1 MPSNIGR
8 TLAMGLGIDVD
19 ARYRNEPKEAVQS
32 AAASFRSVE
41 QYEEEEPTV
50 AEYLRSCRPTL
61 HGVLG
66 YIKSLFPFWSWIFH
80 YNATWLLG
88 DVIAG
93 VTVGFV
99 VIPQGMAYALL
110 AQLTP
115 EYGLY
120 TSFVGFLLYWAF
132 ATSKDITIGTVAVMS
147 QLVGNIVLRV
157 QDSHPQYGG
166 PQIAQALAVISG
178 AVLLFIGLVRLG
190 WIVEFIP
197 LVAITSFMTGA
208 AVSIAA
214 GQIPA
219 LLGLQGVNTRNAT
232 YQVIIDLL
240 KALPTAR
247 LDAAMG
253 LTALFL
259 LYAIRSFC
267 NFMSNRQ
274 PHRKKFW
281 FFMSTLRMAFVIL
294 LYVLISWLV
303 NRHVNWDAKKAKFK
317 VLGKVPSGFQHVG
330 APKIDT
336 ELLSAVAPDLPVT
349 IIVLIIEHIAISKSF
364 GRVNNYVINPSQEL
378 VAVGFTNLFGPFLGA
393 YPATGSFSRTAIKSK
408 AGVRTPLAGIFT
420 AVIVLLAL
428 YALTAVF
435 FYIPMATLAGLIIHA
450 VGDLITP
457 PKVVYQ
463 FWEVSPLEVFIFFGG
478 VFLTIF
484 TNIENGI
491 YLTMCASA
499 ALLLVRLA
507 KAKGHFLG
515 RVKVYRVNKDTAGK
529 GVPFNDNGE
538 AIDVPSRE
546 AYIPLKK
553 DDGSNPN
560 IDVQT
565 PYPGVFVYRFGE
577 GFNYTNQAHYMD
589 GLVEFVQKHARRTI
603 LDRYEKLGV
612 SLTVESPNY
621 MNLLA
626 DFHPQDRPWNDPGP
640 RRGAKIDLDDNRPI
654 LRAVILDCSAVNNI
668 DVTSI
673 QGLID
678 VRNQLDHYAEPEI
691 VEWHFA
697 NVNNRWT
704 RRALAAAGFG
714 FPSVKDE
721 GNLNR
726 WKPIYSFAPVD
737 SGSGHEPHVTAQR
750 SRDEEEDVI
759 SPSKGND
766 GAARLAGRGDGKLAA
781 LQGMNRPF
789 FHIDVAAAVESAILN
804 AESKTEPSPA
814 SSVIKSG

>member
-1 MPSNIGR
+1 MPNAGR
-8 TLAMGLGIDVD
+8 VLAKGLGIDVD
-19 ARYRNEPKEAVQS
+19 ARYRNEPREAVQS
-32 AAASFRSVE
+32 AAASFNDVE
-41 QYEEEEPTV
+41 QYEEREPTA
-50 AEYLRSCRPTL
+50 AEFIEAHRPTIPGTL
-61 HGVLG
+61 A
-66 YIKSLFPFWSWIFH
+66 YIKSLFPFWQWIFH

-88 DVIAG
+88 DIIAG

-99 VIPQGMAYALL
+99 VIPQGMAYAIL
-110 AQLTP
+110 AQLSP

-157 QDSHPQYGG
+157 QDTHPQYEA

-178 AVLLFIGLVRLG
+178 AVLLGIGLVRLG

-208 AVSIAA
+208 AISIAA
-214 GQIPA
+214 GQVPA
-219 LLGLQGVNTRNAT
+219 LLGISGVNTRGAT
-232 YQVIIDLL
+232 YMVIIDTL
-240 KALPTAR
+240 KALPRAK

-253 LTALFL
+253 LSALFL
-259 LYAIRSFC
+259 LYAIRFVC
-267 NFMSNRQ
+267 NTMSERQ
-274 PHRKKFW
+274 PHRKKLW

-303 NRHVNWDAKKAKFK
+303 NRNVDWDAKKAKFK
-317 VLGKVPSGFQHVG
+317 ILGKVPSGFQHAG

-364 GRVNNYVINPSQEL
+364 GRINNYVINPSQEL

-428 YALTAVF
+428 YALTSVF
-435 FYIPMATLAGLIIHA
+435 FYIPMASLAGLIIHA

-478 VFLTIF
+478 VILTIF
-484 TNIENGI
+484 TDIEKGI

-507 KAKGHFLG
+507 KAKGRFLG
-515 RVKVYRVNKDTAGK
+515 RVRVYRASKDIAGK
-529 GVPFNDNGE
+529 GVPFNDRGE
-538 AIDVPSRE
+538 AIDLPSRE
-546 AYIPLKK
+546 AYVPLLK
-553 DDGSNPN
+553 DDASNP
-560 IDVQT
+560 IVDVET
-565 PYPGVFVYRFGE
+565 PFPGVFVYRFGE
-577 GFNYTNQAHYMD
+577 GFNYTNAAHYMD
-589 GLVEFVQKHARRTI
+589 GLTEFIMKHSRRTI
-603 LDRYEKLGV
+603 LDRYEKLG
-612 SLTVESPNY
+612 
-621 MNLLA
+621 
-626 DFHPQDRPWNDPGP
+626 DRPWNDPGP
-640 RRGAKIDLDDNRPI
+640 RRGAKIDMEDTRPV
-654 LRAVILDCSAVNNI
+654 LRAIVLDCSAVNNM
-668 DVTSI
+668 DVTSV
-673 QGLID
+673 QSLVD
-678 VRNQLDHYAEPEI
+678 VRNQLDHYAEPEV

-714 FPSVKDE
+714 YPSVKDE
-721 GNLNR
+721 TLNR
-726 WKPIYSFAPVD
+726 WKPIFSFAPVD
-737 SGSGHEPHVTAQR
+737 SASNQAPRVTSQR
-750 SRDEEEDVI
+750 SRDEEDTI
-759 SPSKGND
+759 SPSSKNAND
-766 GAARLAGRGDGKLAA
+766 GVAPVAGRGDGKLAA

-789 FHIDVAAAVESAILN
+789 FHIDVAAAVESAISN
-804 AESKTEPSPA
+804 AEQKSEVSPA
-814 SSVIKSG
+814 NSVLKSG